1 MRHQFGDCVLD
12 LETRELSR
20 GGRPLT
26 IEPKAFRLLELLVEA
41 RPKALSKSELQD
53 SLWPNT
59 YVSEGSLARLVAQI
73 RAAIGDRAERP
84 RFIRTVHG
92 YGYAFSGEVVASDR
106 PRSARQGLHC
116 RLVWGEREIA
126 LAPGE
131 NILGRDPDALVWIDL
146 DSVSRRHARIVV
158 SGMTATLEDLGSKN
172 GTYLRGEKIGEPKAL
187 QEGDSIRFGSVT
199 LTLRAVSGEGSTATE
214 IGASPV
220 GDVSSPAPPRRGRKR
235 GTP

>member
-172 GTYLRGEKIGEPKAL
+172 GTYLRGERITSVSTLENGDTIRIGAASLAFRSFRPA
-187 QEGDSIRFGSVT
+187 R
-199 LTLRAVSGEGSTATE
+199 STATE
-214 IGASPV
+214 
-220 GDVSSPAPPRRGRKR
+220 VSQ
-235 GTP
+235 

>member
-59 YVSEGSLARLVAQI
+59 YVSEGSLARLVAEI

-172 GTYLRGEKIGEPKAL
+172 GTYLRGERITSVSTLENGDTIRIGAASLAFRSFRPA
-187 QEGDSIRFGSVT
+187 R
-199 LTLRAVSGEGSTATE
+199 STATE
-214 IGASPV
+214 
-220 GDVSSPAPPRRGRKR
+220 VSQ
-235 GTP
+235 